1 MTSHAALDATT
12 HALAFV
18 AFLGWGLIAAYAMLF
33 SAPFRHI
40 RAIFAGLA
48 YLSAAA
54 SSFIGAAS
62 IIGVYAGTVDLTSLM
77 NGIIA
82 HTLLPSLL
90 LVGTVFCVALTFAG
104 VRGADRERFGW
115 VVLSLA
121 ILFVASIGSSIVA
134 PLGQAWVSLMIAF
147 GNIGLVVAP
156 VGLTYALLNRRL
168 LDLGFVINRAAVFT
182 GVSIVVVGAFVLA
195 EWGLGE
201 LFGSIGHAT
210 NVFVSAAVALG
221 LGLSIRTIHS
231 RVDALLDNVFFR
243 QRHEDERALRT
254 FAREAPYITDV
265 TTLLERAVQCL
276 RNHANASVASFV
288 LNSGNGQYGDVDEN
302 DPALLSLRTGVK
314 VVDLHAV
321 PTRLEGEFAYP
332 LFARGQMFGAM
343 VLGPKRS
350 GESYAPDESSAI
362 EQVAFAVAGALD
374 ALVLNDLNRTDAL
387 VEGIRL
393 IRESLVDIGDRLRR
407 LEARSFVLDRR
418 TRDDRPEG

>member
-1 MTSHAALDATT
+1 MGTEVKTYLWRVVLLAFFALALLQNCAGWWLTANISGATGVSVAGSSRPFIWTIRVAPKSPAYDKGLRNGDVVDAAAVTPADRYRLWTGKVLVGREIVIPRLRDGQVDRIRVIAARSPSRWDSFFGWFGSTWCILFAILILRRRAELVEARLLALILVLPNLGINLLPFNWMTPHAALDATT

-201 LFGSIGHAT
+201 WFGSIGHAT

-221 LGLSIRTIHS
+221 LGLVNGRRKVTHFPVNRASKVDPP
-231 RVDALLDNVFFR
+231 RVRILFR
-243 QRHEDERALRT
+243 A
-254 FAREAPYITDV
+254 A
-265 TTLLERAVQCL
+265 
-276 RNHANASVASFV
+276 
-288 LNSGNGQYGDVDEN
+288 
-302 DPALLSLRTGVK
+302 
-314 VVDLHAV
+314 
-321 PTRLEGEFAYP
+321 
-332 LFARGQMFGAM
+332 
-343 VLGPKRS
+343 
-350 GESYAPDESSAI
+350 
-362 EQVAFAVAGALD
+362 
-374 ALVLNDLNRTDAL
+374 
-387 VEGIRL
+387 
-393 IRESLVDIGDRLRR
+393 
-407 LEARSFVLDRR
+407 
-418 TRDDRPEG
+418 